1 MASLEHWL
9 AACRQAASRTA
20 ALEAQS
26 RALVQAATALVL
38 ETRARRHRLV
48 AGSRDEDKVDGAPMK
63 VEPWALLVPQ
73 PRKI

>member
-48 AGSRDEDKVDGAPMK
+48 AGSRDAGKVEGASMK
-63 VEPWALLVPQ
+63 VEPPASPA
-73 PRKI
+73 PPPA